1 MMMKK
6 WTALL
11 CALMLLLAAMP
22 ALGEAASPY
31 ECLLAVYDRTGEGD
45 NFLGMAVCC
54 DGRVLTTA
62 HADESF
68 AAASKPYLAGAGYT
82 LEISGVQSDGPIAVI
97 TPKMDEPLPSLTA
110 APCVAGEPVTLLAL
124 TPDGM
129 TRTTGSALSPV
140 TVDGATG
147 YLTDSTGPAPL
158 PLGTAVLSA
167 DGALVGLIGAMW
179 GEGHSTYLVL
189 PVADAP
195 SAASPTTIQDD
206 SLVNN
211 KQPGGKQPADG
222 NDAPTDDAA
231 PASEATPDS
240 DVASENWLSLLI
252 TTAHGHWITVDWSH
266 CDLSKAGPDSQVV
279 VYIEDADNLYYSWL
293 ADSAAVG
300 AMEVPA
306 VPGRF
311 YTIGARLFDSM
322 PEDDALRILG
332 IPADTCVAVDMP
344 DARPFNRY
352 GYRDTELFLGVL
364 PAGMSEDAAM
374 LLQAEPIPAT
384 LDALRQEGKD
394 VYLQATSKYRVKRDQ
409 ECDMMITLTTPE
421 DCVYHLEGTYLFMQD
436 LSDGDVWNCNLQS
449 LLDLYAE
456 HNGGMSQGEY
466 TVRYYFDGTLV
477 NTLVFHAD

>member
-11 CALMLLLAAMP
+11 CALTLLLAAMP

-45 NFLGMAVCC
+45 HFLGMAVCC
-54 DGRVLTTA
+54 DGHLLIPAQAFATA
-62 HADESF
+62 SE
-68 AAASKPYLAGAGYT
+68 PYLAGAGYT
-82 LEISGVQSDGPIAVI
+82 LEISSIQSGGPIAVI
-97 TPKMDEPLPSLTA
+97 TPKTDEPLPSLTA
-110 APCVAGEPVTLLAL
+110 APCVAGEPVMLLAV

-129 TRTTGSALSPV
+129 SRMTGSALSPV
-140 TVDGATG
+140 TVDGTVC

-158 PLGTAVLSA
+158 GTAVLSA
-167 DGALVGLIGAMW
+167 EGALVGLIGAMW
-179 GEGHSTYLVL
+179 GEGHNTYLVL

-195 SAASPTTIQDD
+195 SAASPASIQDD

-211 KQPGGKQPADG
+211 KQPGGKSPADG
-222 NDAPTDDAA
+222 SDAPTDDAA

-240 DVASENWLSLLI
+240 GDAASENWLSPL
-252 TTAHGHWITVDWSH
+252 TATAHGHWITVDWSH

-300 AMEVPA
+300 SMEVPA

-322 PEDDALRILG
+322 PEDDDALRILG
-332 IPADTCVAVDMP
+332 LPAGTSVAVDTP
-344 DARPFNRY
+344 EAKPFNRY
-352 GYRDTELFLGVL
+352 GYRDTELFLGTL

-374 LLQAEPIPAT
+374 LLQAEPIPST

-409 ECDMMITLTTPE
+409 ECNMMVTLTTPE
-421 DCVYHLEGTYLFMQD
+421 NCVYHLEGLFLFID
-436 LSDGDVWNCNLQS
+436 GLSDGDVWNCNLQP

-456 HNGGMSQGEY
+456 HNGGMSRGEY
-466 TVRYYFDGTLV
+466 TVRYYFEGTLV